1 MKSKTLNLMINT
13 TIMSRKKMK
22 EKAKKVSKE
31 PQAQLDSSL
40 KKETQNLAKAQR
52 EPSLKR

>member
-1 MKSKTLNLMINT
+1 
-13 TIMSRKKMK
+13 MK

-52 EPSLKR
+52 EPSLKRWKSANFHYLSSWLS